1 MPTYEITIPGQG
13 TFEIQSDRELTDAEV
28 YQAAESQ
35 APRTEPQQAGR
46 FANLLARGAAG
57 PAALTT
63 LAAVMGA
70 PAGPPGMAAGALMGG
85 VAIPAAD
92 LVTSLY
98 NLAAREDVQLPSQ
111 AISDFLTRLGYPT
124 PQTKAERM
132 TVVGGEALGSASGMV
147 PAARNLAETGLT
159 SGGRELGKMLGT
171 APSTQITTAA
181 PSAATAQYVTEE
193 TGNPLLGM
201 AAGTAVGTRFG
212 RVESPMPA
220 SELKKKAQQAYIRA
234 DNAQVVVKPEFLDDV
249 ASTLG
254 NKARSEGF
262 VPKMQP
268 AIDAALEEID
278 LNKAQYKTLGDLD
291 RLRRIIS
298 ATEKDF
304 NNPDQQR
311 IGAILVD
318 EYDDMLKNID
328 QQKVFF
334 GNEKQGVK
342 ALEDARKLYRDF
354 SKARVLEDMRER
366 ATRRSQQFSQSGMDN
381 ALRVEFNQLANNK
394 RRMAGFTKTEK
405 QMIKTIAEG
414 GGNMEKFLRTVG
426 KFSFRGSVSSLP
438 YGVGTGLATQLGI
451 SPEMAVA
458 GAGATMLTT
467 AASRRG
473 AEALRERS
481 VAELMDLISQGQV
494 PNLSTR
500 ASRMLER
507 TGPTA
512 LRGLLSSQQGME

>member
-13 TFEIQSDRELTDAEV
+13 TFEIESDRELTDEEV
-28 YQAAESQ
+28 YQAASSQ
-35 APRTEPQQAGR
+35 PPRTEPEQAGR
-46 FANLLARGAAG
+46 FASLLARGAAA
-57 PAALTT
+57 PAGLTT
-63 LAAVMGA
+63 AGALMGA
-70 PAGPPGMAAGALMGG
+70 PAGPAGMAAGALMGG

-92 LVTSLY
+92 VLTNLY

-111 AISDFLTRLGYPT
+111 AISDFLTRIGYPT
-124 PQTKAERM
+124 PQTRGERM
-132 TVVGGEALGSASGMV
+132 TVAGGEALGSAAGMV

-159 SGGRELGKMLGT
+159 AGGREMGRMLGA
-171 APSTQITTAA
+171 APSTQVTTSA
-181 PSAATAQYVTEE
+181 PSAAAAQYVTEE
-193 TGNPLLGM
+193 TGSPLAGM

-212 RVESPMPA
+212 RLEGPPPA
-220 SELKKKAQQAYIRA
+220 SELQKKAQQAYVRA
-234 DNAQVVVKPEFLDDV
+234 DNAQVVVKPDFLQDFFQSVQNKIRDEYDPGLHPE
-249 ASTLG
+249 LG
-254 NKARSEGF
+254 AVLKR
-262 VPKMQP
+262 
-268 AIDAALEEID
+268 LETEQS
-278 LNKAQYKTLGDLD
+278 NYKTLGELD
-291 RLRRIIS
+291 KLRRLIS
-298 ATEKDF
+298 APEKMF

-311 IGAILVD
+311 LTAIMVD
-318 EYDDMLKNID
+318 EYDDMLRNID
-328 QQKVFF
+328 PQKVTF

-354 SKARVLEDMRER
+354 SKARVLEDMVER
-366 ATRRSQQFSQSGMDN
+366 ANRRSQQFSQSGMDN
-381 ALRVEFNQLANNK
+381 ALRVEFKQLADNK
-394 RRMAGFTKTEK
+394 RRMAGFTNTEK
-405 QMIKTIAEG
+405 QMIKNIADG
-414 GGNMEKFLRTVG
+414 GGNIEKFLRTVG

-458 GAGATMLTT
+458 GAGTTILTT

-494 PNLSTR
+494 PNLATR
-500 ASRMLER
+500 ANRMLER

>member
-46 FANLLARGAAG
+46 FASLLARGAAG

-63 LAAVMGA
+63 LGAVMGA

-85 VAIPAAD
+85 VGIPAAD

-124 PQTKAERM
+124 PQTQAERM

-234 DNAQVVVKPEFLDDV
+234 DNAQVVVKPEFLQDIK
-249 ASTLG
+249 SSLEQ
-254 NKARSEGF
+254 KARSEGYDPGLHPQISA
-262 VPKMQP
+262 VLTR
-268 AIDAALEEID
+268 LENE
-278 LNKAQYKTLGDLD
+278 QSSFKTLGELD
-291 RLRRIIS
+291 NLRRIVS
-298 ATEKDF
+298 APEKMFD
-304 NNPDQQR
+304 NPDQQR
-311 IGAILVD
+311 IAATLVD
-318 EYDDMLKNID
+318 EYDDMLRNID
-328 QQKVFF
+328 PQKVTF

-354 SKARVLEDMRER
+354 SKARVLEDMVDR
-366 ATRRSQQFSQSGMDN
+366 ATRRSQQFSQTGMDN

-394 RRMAGFTKTEK
+394 RRMAGFANTEK
-405 QMIKTIAEG
+405 QMIKKIAEG

-426 KFSFRGSVSSLP
+426 KFSFRGPVSTLP
-438 YGVGTGLATQLGI
+438 YGVGTGLASQLGVP
-451 SPEMAVA
+451 SDVALA
-458 GAGATMLTT
+458 GALGTMATT